1 MLLVLATIPSPFVA
15 LVYVTVFGVGSTGGM
30 LVLSGLLSVPFAL
43 AAGRS
48 EAVRRAVQA
57 FAGLGSLAVGALMIV
72 NLSNPS

>member
-1 MLLVLATIPSPFVA
+1 
-15 LVYVTVFGVGSTGGM
+15 M